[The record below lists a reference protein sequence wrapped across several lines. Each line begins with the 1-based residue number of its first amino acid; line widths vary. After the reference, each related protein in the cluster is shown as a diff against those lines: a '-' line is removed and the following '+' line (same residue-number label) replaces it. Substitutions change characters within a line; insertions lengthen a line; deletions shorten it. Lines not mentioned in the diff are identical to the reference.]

1 MKKSLAIVVLTW
13 NDFKNTIKCIKSI
26 YPQLNNNNKL
36 ILVDNNSDD
45 EIFNSTL
52 QWIKNKYPKKYFYL
66 KVVKKYQ
73 NSLKKKKIFIIR
85 NKKNLG
91 CGTGHNIGY
100 KFALNNNFEF
110 ISRIDNDMKVSNI
123 FFKKLLKNFEDENVL
138 GVSPKIMY
146 TKKPKK
152 IWWMGTTIGN
162 SLKFQTQMR
171 TYPYNLEDSKLI
183 KGIVNTDAIA
193 GCASIMRSSRLRKVG
208 LSDPEFFYG
217 PEDVEFSRRI
227 FSKSGSL
234 IVDRDVKIYH
244 GVTQSFINY
253 SKRKTYYEYKYR
265 LLLIKK
271 IGNFYDKFFGY
282 SISII
287 KFILH
292 LIFHENIILNY
303 SIFTQFYIFSNK
315 LGSFIEII
323 KFFKTHKL
331 MAYQNILTFFMGT
344 IYFVI
349 LFLTNIKN
357 FFSF

>member
-45 EIFNSTL
+45 KIFNKTL
-52 QWIKNKYPKKYFYL
+52 HWIENKYSKKYFYL

-73 NSLKKKKIFIIR
+73 NSLGKKKIFIIR

-91 CGTGHNIGY
+91 CGMGHNTGY
-100 KFALNNNFEF
+100 KFAIKNNFDF
-110 ISRIDNDMKVSNI
+110 ISRIDNDMIVTND
-123 FFKKLLKNFEDENVL
+123 FFKKLLKNFKNKNVN

-146 TKKPKK
+146 TKKPKN

-162 SLKFQTQMR
+162 SLKFQKQMR
-171 TYPYNLEDSKLI
+171 NYPYGLKDSKKI

-193 GCASIMRSSRLRKVG
+193 GCASIMRSSRLKKVG

-217 PEDVEFSRRI
+217 PEDVELSRRL
-227 FSKSGSL
+227 FKNSGSL

-244 GVTQSFINY
+244 SVTQSFINY

-271 IGNFYDKFFGY
+271 IGNFYDKVFGY

-287 KFILH
+287 KFFLYCILFFIKKHNFKIIPVYFAILH
-292 LIFHENIILNY
+292 F
-303 SIFTQFYIFSNK
+303 FFNK
-315 LGSFIEII
+315 LGSFDRNNKI
-323 KFFKTHKL
+323 F
-331 MAYQNILTFFMGT
+331 
-344 IYFVI
+344 
-349 LFLTNIKN
+349 
-357 FFSF
+357 

>member
-73 NSLKKKKIFIIR
+73 NSLRKKKIFIIR

-100 KFALNNNFEF
+100 KFAIKNNFEF
-110 ISRIDNDMKVSNI
+110 ISRIDNDMIVTNG
-123 FFKKLLKNFEDENVL
+123 FFKKLLKHFENTNIN

-183 KGIVNTDAIA
+183 KGIVNTDAVA
-193 GCASIMRSSRLRKVG
+193 GCASIMRSSRLKKVG
-208 LSDPEFFYG
+208 LSDSEFFYG
-217 PEDVEFSRRI
+217 PEDVELSRRL
-227 FSKSGSL
+227 FKNSGSL

-244 GVTQSFINY
+244 SVTQSFINY

-287 KFILH
+287 KFILYCTLFFIKKH
-292 LIFHENIILNY
+292 NYKIVPVYFAILH
-303 SIFTQFYIFSNK
+303 FFSNK
-315 LGSFIEII
+315 LGSFDRDNKI
-323 KFFKTHKL
+323 F
-331 MAYQNILTFFMGT
+331 
-344 IYFVI
+344 
-349 LFLTNIKN
+349 
-357 FFSF
+357 